1 MLKAYSFKTK
11 LLLLC
16 AFMAFI
22 SIVISAIAYTGLH
35 NVDESNRRIV
45 DRAFPETNNI
55 NSMMIHF
62 NKVRVELRT
71 LGLPGLSKVEAE
83 KSIQQVGTEITAF
96 EEDVKEYQRV
106 PFIQGQKEIFDN
118 LMKEWS
124 AFKIIG
130 SKVITLYKSGTQE
143 DIAKMQA
150 IFFKDCPEAAQTFT
164 IAIESALKFHR
175 EHLTLVDQESKS
187 IQQKANVM
195 IIAISIAGI
204 LLSLTVGYF
213 FATITAKS
221 MNDIVNSLSGS
232 AENVSAA
239 ATQIASA
246 SEQLSQASTEQAAS
260 LQETSSSIEEINSMI
275 SSNSENAKQ
284 SERSAA
290 LSLMN
295 AEKGKETVEKM
306 IKAIEHINASNE
318 QIMTQIDQS
327 NKEMEDIVKV
337 INEIGTKTKVI
348 NDIVFQTKLLS
359 FNASVEAA
367 RAGEAGKGFAVVAEE
382 VGNLAAM
389 SGNAAVEISKML
401 DSSVE
406 KVQVIVKS
414 SKEKMSK
421 LIAEGKE
428 SVDSGNRIASECG
441 EVLNE
446 IVNSVATVTKSVE
459 EISIA
464 SQEQSQGVLEITKA
478 ISQLD
483 QVTQENSAGAAES
496 ANAAE
501 NLSEQAAR
509 LKDLVK
515 NLVFTME
522 GERNRLQESHH
533 SGAVVIPLKKENR
546 EFKKMIRPSAN
557 DLRFKD
563 V

>member
-22 SIVISAIAYTGLH
+22 SIVISAIAYNGLH

-45 DRAFPETNNI
+45 DRAFPETNSI

-71 LGLPGLSKVEAE
+71 LGLRGISKVEGE
-83 KSIQQVGTEITAF
+83 KSILKATEEMAAF
-96 EEDVKEYQRV
+96 EEDVKDYQRI
-106 PFIQGQKEIFDN
+106 PFLPGQKEIFEN
-118 LMKEWS
+118 VLKEWS
-124 AFKIIG
+124 EFKVIG
-130 SKVITLYKSGTQE
+130 SKVISLYKSGSPE
-143 DIAKMQA
+143 DIVQMDA
-150 IFFKDCPEAAQTFT
+150 IFFKDCPEAANEFK

-175 EHLTLVDQESKS
+175 DHLALFDQESKS
-187 IQQKANVM
+187 IQNKANLL
-195 IIAISIAGI
+195 IIIVSVAGI
-204 LLSLTVGYF
+204 LLSLIVGYF
-213 FATITAKS
+213 FASVVSTS
-221 MNDIVNSLSGS
+221 MNDIVRSLSGS

-275 SSNSENAKQ
+275 SSNTENAKQ
-284 SERSAA
+284 SAGSAS
-290 LSLMN
+290 LSLAN

-306 IKAIEHINASNE
+306 IRAIDHINASNE
-318 QIMTQIDQS
+318 QIMFQIDQS
-327 NKEMEDIVKV
+327 NREMEEIVKV

-367 RAGEAGKGFAVVAEE
+367 RAGEMGKGFAVVAEE

-389 SGNAAVEISKML
+389 SGSAAIEISKML

-406 KVQVIVKS
+406 KVQVIVKN

-428 SVDSGNRIASECG
+428 SVDSGNRIAGECG

-446 IVNSVATVTKSVE
+446 IVHSVATVTKSVE
-459 EISIA
+459 EISVA

-478 ISQLD
+478 IAQLD

-509 LKDLVK
+509 MKDLVK
-515 NLVFTME
+515 NLVLTME
-522 GERNRLQESHH
+522 GEAKKRQEIHD
-533 SGAVVIPLKKENR
+533 GNAVIVPLRKQKPESQKNN
-546 EFKKMIRPSAN
+546 RPSAN

>member
-1 MLKAYSFKTK
+1 MNKWSLNTK
-11 LLLLC
+11 V
-16 AFMAFI
+16 FMII
-22 SIVISAIAYTGLH
+22 SIFIVACFAISYVGISRMGSINDSLNKIVEKDIKRLEGGLEVRSLFLSLIVDEKNLILEETKEGMEKISAKSEKTGEELDKKINYLYEIATEAGKKDLNEIRTAKSEWWENYKKIQKFSLASD
-35 NVDESNRRIV
+35 NKN
-45 DRAFPETNNI
+45 AF
-55 NSMMIHF
+55 H
-62 NKVRVELRT
+62 
-71 LGLPGLSKVEAE
+71 LSATKGREMRFKVEAIVAQIVE
-83 KSIQQVGTEITAF
+83 RNKKRMADAAF
-96 EEDVKEYQRV
+96 ETDVEYSQAKNTMMATIV
-106 PFIQGQKEIFDN
+106 IAILLGVGISFYV
-118 LMKEWS
+118 MKNV
-124 AFKIIG
+124 
-130 SKVITLYKSGTQE
+130 SKAIDQVIT
-143 DIAKMQA
+143 
-150 IFFKDCPEAAQTFT
+150 
-164 IAIESALKFHR
+164 
-175 EHLTLVDQESKS
+175 HLTD
-187 IQQKANVM
+187 
-195 IIAISIAGI
+195 
-204 LLSLTVGYF
+204 
-213 FATITAKS
+213 
-221 MNDIVNSLSGS
+221 NS
-232 AENVSAA
+232 NQVTSAA
-239 ATQIASA
+239 HQIAQS
-246 SEQLSQASTEQAAS
+246 SEELSQAATEQSAS
-260 LQETSSSIEEINSMI
+260 LEETSASIEEMNSMVQK
-275 SSNSENAKQ
+275 NADNAKKT
-284 SERSAA
+284 SGISDHSRT
-290 LSLMN
+290 N
-295 AEKGKETVEKM
+295 AVKGKEVVEEM
-306 IKAIEHINASNE
+306 ITAIHEINASNE
-318 QIMTQIDQS
+318 HIQESIDES
-327 NKEMEDIVKV
+327 NKKIAEIVDV
-337 INEIGTKTKVI
+337 ITEIGNKTKVI

-428 SVDSGNRIASECG
+428 SVDSGNRIAGECG

-446 IVNSVATVTKSVE
+446 IVNSVANVTKSVE

-522 GERNRLQESHH
+522 GERNKLQESHH

-546 EFKKMIRPSAN
+546 ELKKMIRPSAN

>member
-1 MLKAYSFKTK
+1 
-11 LLLLC
+11 
-16 AFMAFI
+16 MAFI

-83 KSIQQVGTEITAF
+83 KSIQQAGVEIAAF
-96 EEDVKEYQRV
+96 EENIKEYQRV
-106 PFIQGQKEIFDN
+106 PFIPGQKEVFDN
-118 LMKEWS
+118 LMKEWA
-124 AFKIIG
+124 AFRIIG

-143 DIAKMQA
+143 DIAKMEA
-150 IFFKDCPEAAQTFT
+150 IFFKDCPEAAHTFT
-164 IAIESALKFHR
+164 IAIEAALKFHS

-428 SVDSGNRIASECG
+428 SVDSGNRIAGECG

-446 IVNSVATVTKSVE
+446 IVNSVANVTKSVE

-522 GERNRLQESHH
+522 GERNKLQESHH

-546 EFKKMIRPSAN
+546 ELKKMIRPSAN

>member
-22 SIVISAIAYTGLH
+22 SIVISAIAYTGLR

-45 DRAFPETNNI
+45 DRAFPETNKI

-83 KSIQQVGTEITAF
+83 KSIQQVGVEIAAF

-106 PFIQGQKEIFDN
+106 PFIPGQKEIFDN
-118 LMKEWS
+118 LMKEWA

-130 SKVITLYKSGTQE
+130 SKVLALYKSGTQE
-143 DIAKMQA
+143 DIAKMGA
-150 IFFKDCPEAAQTFT
+150 IFFKDCPEAAQTFSN
-164 IAIESALKFHR
+164 AIEAALKFHH

-187 IQQKANVM
+187 IQQKANAM
-195 IIAISIAGI
+195 IITISIAGI

-260 LQETSSSIEEINSMI
+260 LQETSSSIDEINSMI

-389 SGNAAVEISKML
+389 SGNAAVEIAKML

-428 SVDSGNRIASECG
+428 SVDSGNRIAGECG

-515 NLVFTME
+515 NLVVTME
-522 GERNRLQESHH
+522 GEKNKMQEFHH
-533 SGAVVIPLKKENR
+533 TGAVVIPLKKENR
-546 EFKKMIRPSAN
+546 EIKKMIRPSAN

>member
-22 SIVISAIAYTGLH
+22 SIVISAIAYTGLR

-45 DRAFPETNNI
+45 DRAFPETNKI

-83 KSIQQVGTEITAF
+83 KSIQQVGVEIAAF

-106 PFIQGQKEIFDN
+106 PFIPGQKEIFDN
-118 LMKEWS
+118 LMKEWA

-130 SKVITLYKSGTQE
+130 SKVLALYKSGTQE
-143 DIAKMQA
+143 DIAKMGA
-150 IFFKDCPEAAQTFT
+150 IFFKDCPEAAQTFSN
-164 IAIESALKFHR
+164 AIEAALKFHH

-187 IQQKANVM
+187 IQQKANAM
-195 IIAISIAGI
+195 IITISIAGI

-260 LQETSSSIEEINSMI
+260 LQETSSSIDEINSMI

-337 INEIGTKTKVI
+337 IN
-348 NDIVFQTKLLS
+348 DIVFQTKLLS

-389 SGNAAVEISKML
+389 SGNAAVEIAKML

-428 SVDSGNRIASECG
+428 SVDSGNRIAGECG

-515 NLVFTME
+515 NLVVTME
-522 GERNRLQESHH
+522 GEKNKMQEFHH
-533 SGAVVIPLKKENR
+533 TGAVVIPLKKENR
-546 EFKKMIRPSAN
+546 EIKKMIRPSAN

>member
-1 MLKAYSFKTK
+1 
-11 LLLLC
+11 
-16 AFMAFI
+16 
-22 SIVISAIAYTGLH
+22 
-35 NVDESNRRIV
+35 V

-83 KSIQQVGTEITAF
+83 KSIQQAGVEIAAF
-96 EEDVKEYQRV
+96 EENIKEYQRV
-106 PFIQGQKEIFDN
+106 PFIPGQKEVFDN
-118 LMKEWS
+118 LMKEWA
-124 AFKIIG
+124 AFRIIG

-143 DIAKMQA
+143 DIAKMEA
-150 IFFKDCPEAAQTFT
+150 IFFKDCPEAAHTFT
-164 IAIESALKFHR
+164 IAIEAALKFHS

-428 SVDSGNRIASECG
+428 SVDSGNRIAGECG

-446 IVNSVATVTKSVE
+446 IVNSVANVTKSVE

-522 GERNRLQESHH
+522 GERNKLQESHH

-546 EFKKMIRPSAN
+546 ELKKMIRPSAN